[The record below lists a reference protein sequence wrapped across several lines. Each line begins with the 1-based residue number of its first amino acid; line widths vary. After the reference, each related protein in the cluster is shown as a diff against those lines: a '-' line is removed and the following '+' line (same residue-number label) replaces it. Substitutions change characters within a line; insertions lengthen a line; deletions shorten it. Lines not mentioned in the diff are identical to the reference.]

1 MEIASRIRSFLSD
14 EALHWCLQIVL
25 RKIRKMGRRLCGGGG
40 GGGCRSRLGTIDN
53 FQSWSENFR
62 FSKGSW
68 EWWALKFF
76 FLLKGSWGWWTLR
89 VYWKITLVQQM
100 QKSFYSWLRKR
111 FSTGKN
117 FPNLFGC
124 QTPEFPENIFQH
136 IFSPNKQTLNLRFSN
151 FGTTQFGFYLVS
163 NWQKHNL
170 NYLLILSRLWSK
182 DCQLL
187 SRGVVILWAS

>member
-1 MEIASRIRSFLSD
+1 MRLMSS
-14 EALHWCLQIVL
+14 QIFFPIKGIV
-25 RKIRKMGRRLCGGGG
+25 RLM
-40 GGGCRSRLGTIDN
+40 S
-53 FQSWSENFR
+53 SE
-62 FSKGSW
+62 S
-68 EWWALKFF
+68 
-76 FLLKGSWGWWTLR
+76 
-89 VYWKITLVQQM
+89 YWKITLVQQM
-100 QKSFYSWLRKR
+100 RKSFFSWLRKR
-111 FSTGKN
+111 FSAGKN

-151 FGTTQFGFYLVS
+151 FGTTQFGFSLVS